1 QWGLGS
7 GEKTV
12 DINLNI
18 SATALFALAT
28 DAHGT
33 TETTITA
40 PLISISNVLL
50 NNNVLR
56 VVSANNTILGNFYWL
71 CLGYIQTEKV
81 VSIADVLS

>member
-1 QWGLGS
+1 MASKQWGLGS

-33 TETTITA
+33 IETTITA

-50 NNNVLR
+50 INNVLR

-71 CLGYIQTEKV
+71 CLSYTPTENQ
-81 VSIADVLS
+81 